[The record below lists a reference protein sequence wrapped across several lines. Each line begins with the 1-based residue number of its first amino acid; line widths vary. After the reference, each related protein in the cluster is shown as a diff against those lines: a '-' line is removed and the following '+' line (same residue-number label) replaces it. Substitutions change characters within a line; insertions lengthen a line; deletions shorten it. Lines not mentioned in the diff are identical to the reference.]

1 MKQAFLVLLWVG
13 IVLLGFFACPVWA
26 GYDDGEAAYLN
37 GEFSTALEIW
47 KPLAEQGHA
56 DAQNM
61 LGYMYRFGEGVDP
74 DYALARKWYRLA
86 ADQGNPSAQ
95 NNLGVMYRLG
105 LGGAQDFQE
114 AFYWFHRAADQGNG
128 GAQNHLGLMYYK
140 GEGVESDKVKA
151 YKWAYL
157 AAQQGLDPAIQAL
170 AMLEQE
176 LSPAQIQ
183 EGQALAKA
191 WKPRGEEVAL

>member
-105 LGGAQDFQE
+105 LGEPRIFRKRFIGFIVRRTKGMGE
-114 AFYWFHRAADQGNG
+114 PRTIW
-128 GAQNHLGLMYYK
+128 GLCTIRGK
-140 GEGVESDKVKA
+140 G
-151 YKWAYL
+151 
-157 AAQQGLDPAIQAL
+157 
-170 AMLEQE
+170 
-176 LSPAQIQ
+176 LSQI
-183 EGQALAKA
+183 K
-191 WKPRGEEVAL
+191 